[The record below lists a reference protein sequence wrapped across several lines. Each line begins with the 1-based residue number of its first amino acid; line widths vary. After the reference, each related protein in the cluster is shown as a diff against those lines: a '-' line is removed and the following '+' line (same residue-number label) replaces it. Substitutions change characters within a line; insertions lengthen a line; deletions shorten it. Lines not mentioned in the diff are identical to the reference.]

1 MVQRRLDKIYDWESK
16 FALRPT
22 RSLIKYLRAVLR
34 ESANAAAAVAADP
47 LGSGAMGM
55 IVMLLSGSPCASV
68 IQKDFPEVRTVRK
81 TSREDGS
88 ERHLH
93 STMPRICVYE

>member
-55 IVMLLSGSPCASV
+55 IYIIFSV
-68 IQKDFPEVRTVRK
+68 AKYVPLRIEK
-81 TSREDGS
+81 
-88 ERHLH
+88 LH
-93 STMPRICVYE
+93 TET